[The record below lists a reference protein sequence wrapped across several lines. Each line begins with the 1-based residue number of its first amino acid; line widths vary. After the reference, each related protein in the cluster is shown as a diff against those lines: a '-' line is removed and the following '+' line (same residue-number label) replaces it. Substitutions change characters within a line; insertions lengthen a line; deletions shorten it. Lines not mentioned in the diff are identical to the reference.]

1 MTEDPKTSDD
11 QTESTEQAEQTD
23 SAEQTEQ
30 TAPEPIVEKQMIDK
44 PSDFRFHAAYVTYS
58 DTFDRTQSSGDKQKL
73 NEAITMLAEDKIDSE
88 TFYRQISQYR
98 GHAGPDQFS
107 GGRAFIE
114 TQRKR
119 DWRRREERDSR
130 NKRHGR

>member
-1 MTEDPKTSDD
+1 MTEDSRTSDD
-11 QTESTEQAEQTD
+11 QTEPTKQTEQTD

-30 TAPEPIVEKQMIDK
+30 TTAEPVEKQMIDR
-44 PSDFRFHAAYVTYS
+44 PSDFKFHAAYMLYS
-58 DTFDRTQSSGDKQKL
+58 DIWDRTQTSDTKQKL
-73 NEAITMLAEDKIDSE
+73 NEAITMLSEDKIDCE

>member
-1 MTEDPKTSDD
+1 MTEDPKTPDD
-11 QTESTEQAEQTD
+11 QTEQNK
-23 SAEQTEQ
+23 QTEQ
-30 TAPEPIVEKQMIDK
+30 TEPTEQTATEPVQKQMIDK
-44 PSDFRFHAAYVTYS
+44 PSDFKFHAAYIVYS
-58 DTFDRTQSSGDKQKL
+58 DAWDRTQSSDDKLKL
-73 NEAITMLAEDKIDSE
+73 NEAITMLAEDKIDCE

-98 GHAGPDQFS
+98 GHTGPDQFS

-119 DWRRREERDSR
+119 DWRRREQRDER

>member
-1 MTEDPKTSDD
+1 MTEEPKTSDD
-11 QTESTEQAEQTD
+11 QTEPT
-23 SAEQTEQ
+23 EQTEQ
-30 TAPEPIVEKQMIDK
+30 TEQATAEPVEKQMIDK

-58 DTFDRTQSSGDKQKL
+58 DIFDKTQSSDDKQKL
-73 NEAITMLAEDKIDSE
+73 NEAITMLAEDKIDCE

>member
-1 MTEDPKTSDD
+1 MTEEPKASD
-11 QTESTEQAEQTD
+11 
-23 SAEQTEQ
+23 EQTEPAEQ
-30 TAPEPIVEKQMIDK
+30 VATEPVVKQMVDR
-44 PSDFRFHAAYVTYS
+44 PSDFRFHAAYMVYS
-58 DTFDRTQSSGDKQKL
+58 DAWDRTSSSETKLKL
-73 NEAITMLAEDKIDSE
+73 NEAITMLSEDKIDCE
-88 TFYRQISQYR
+88 TFYREISQYR
-98 GHAGPDQFS
+98 GHTGSDQFG

>member
-11 QTESTEQAEQTD
+11 QAESTEQTEQTD

-30 TAPEPIVEKQMIDK
+30 AAAEPVEKQMIDK

-58 DTFDRTQSSGDKQKL
+58 DTWDRTQSSDDKQKL
-73 NEAITMLAEDKIDSE
+73 NEAITMLAEDKIDCE
-88 TFYRQISQYR
+88 TFYREISQYR

-119 DWRRREERDSR
+119 DWRRREQRDER

>member
-11 QTESTEQAEQTD
+11 QAESTEQTEQTD

-30 TAPEPIVEKQMIDK
+30 TTAEPVEKQMIDR
-44 PSDFRFHAAYVTYS
+44 PTDFRFHAAYMTYS
-58 DTFDRTQSSGDKQKL
+58 GIWDRTQSSDDKQKL
-73 NEAITMLAEDKIDSE
+73 NEAITMLAEDKIDCE
-88 TFYRQISQYR
+88 DFYRQISQYR

-107 GGRAFIE
+107 GGRSFIE

-119 DWRRREERDSR
+119 DWRRREQRDER

>member
-11 QTESTEQAEQTD
+11 QIEPTKQTEQSD

-30 TAPEPIVEKQMIDK
+30 TTAEPVEKQMIDR
-44 PSDFRFHAAYVTYS
+44 PSDFRFHAAYMVYS
-58 DTFDRTQSSGDKQKL
+58 DIWDRTQSSDTKLKL
-73 NEAITMLAEDKIDSE
+73 NEAITMLAEEKTDCE

-98 GHAGPDQFS
+98 GHTGPDQYS
-107 GGRAFIE
+107 GGRAYIE

-119 DWRRREERDSR
+119 DWRRREEKDSR

>member
-1 MTEDPKTSDD
+1 MTEAPKTSDD
-11 QTESTEQAEQTD
+11 QTESTEQTEQTD

-30 TAPEPIVEKQMIDK
+30 AAAEPVVEKQMIDK

-58 DTFDRTQSSGDKQKL
+58 DIFDRTQSSDDKQKL
-73 NEAITMLAEDKIDSE
+73 NEAITMLAEDKIDCE
-88 TFYRQISQYR
+88 TFYRQIGQYR

>member
-1 MTEDPKTSDD
+1 MTEDPKPSDD
-11 QTESTEQAEQTD
+11 QTEPT
-23 SAEQTEQ
+23 EQTEQ
-30 TAPEPIVEKQMIDK
+30 TEPTEQTEQAETEPVEKQMIDK
-44 PSDFRFHAAYVTYS
+44 PTDFRFHAAYIVYS
-58 DTFDRTQSSGDKQKL
+58 DAWDRTQSSDDKLKL
-73 NEAITMLAEDKIDSE
+73 NEAITMLAEDKIDCE

-98 GHAGPDQFS
+98 GQTGPDQFS

-119 DWRRREERDSR
+119 DWRRREQRDER

>member
-1 MTEDPKTSDD
+1 MTEDPKTPDD
-11 QTESTEQAEQTD
+11 QNEANEQTD
-23 SAEQTEQ
+23 QTGSAEQTEQ
-30 TAPEPIVEKQMIDK
+30 TTAEPVEKQMIDR
-44 PSDFRFHAAYVTYS
+44 PSDFRFHAAYMVYS
-58 DTFDRTQSSGDKQKL
+58 GIFDKIQSSDDKHKL
-73 NEAITMLAEDKIDSE
+73 NEAITMLAEDKIDCE
-88 TFYRQISQYR
+88 TFYRQIGQYR

-107 GGRAFIE
+107 GGRSFIE

>member
-1 MTEDPKTSDD
+1 MTEEPKPSDD
-11 QTESTEQAEQTD
+11 QTESTEP
-23 SAEQTEQ
+23 TEQ
-30 TAPEPIVEKQMIDK
+30 TVAEPVPKQMIDR
-44 PSDFRFHAAYVTYS
+44 PTDFRFHAAYMVYS
-58 DTFDRTQSSGDKQKL
+58 DAWDRTTSAETKLKL
-73 NEAITMLAEDKIDSE
+73 NEAITMLSEDKIDCE

-98 GHAGPDQFS
+98 THSGSNQFGS
-107 GGRAFIE
+107 GRTFIE

>member
-11 QTESTEQAEQTD
+11 QTETTEQTEQTD

-30 TAPEPIVEKQMIDK
+30 TAAEPVEKQMIDK

-58 DTFDRTQSSGDKQKL
+58 DIWDKTQSSDDKQKL
-73 NEAITMLAEDKIDSE
+73 NEAITMLAEDKIDCE
-88 TFYRQISQYR
+88 TFYREIGQYR

-107 GGRAFIE
+107 GGRSFIE

-119 DWRRREERDSR
+119 DWRRREQRDER

>member
-1 MTEDPKTSDD
+1 MTEDSRTSDD
-11 QTESTEQAEQTD
+11 QTEPTKQTEQTD

-30 TAPEPIVEKQMIDK
+30 TTAEPVEKQMIDR
-44 PSDFRFHAAYVTYS
+44 PSDFKFHTAYMLYS
-58 DTFDRTQSSGDKQKL
+58 DIWDRTQTSDTKQKL
-73 NEAITMLAEDKIDSE
+73 NEAITMLSEDKIDCE

>member
-1 MTEDPKTSDD
+1 MTEEPKAPDD
-11 QTESTEQAEQTD
+11 QTEPTEQVA
-23 SAEQTEQ
+23 TE
-30 TAPEPIVEKQMIDK
+30 PVVKQMVDR
-44 PSDFRFHAAYVTYS
+44 PSDFRFHAAYMVYS
-58 DTFDRTQSSGDKQKL
+58 DAWDRTSSSETKLKL
-73 NEAITMLAEDKIDSE
+73 NEAITMLSEDKIDCE
-88 TFYRQISQYR
+88 TFYREISQYR
-98 GHAGPDQFS
+98 GHTGADQFG

>member
-11 QTESTEQAEQTD
+11 QTEAESTEQTEPTD
-23 SAEQTEQ
+23 SAEQ

-58 DTFDRTQSSGDKQKL
+58 DIFDKTQSSNDKQKL
-73 NEAITMLAEDKIDSE
+73 NEAITILAEDKIDYE

>member
-1 MTEDPKTSDD
+1 MTEDPKTPDD
-11 QTESTEQAEQTD
+11 HTETTEQTEPTEPTEQAE
-23 SAEQTEQ
+23 TEPVQ
-30 TAPEPIVEKQMIDK
+30 KQMVDR
-44 PSDFRFHAAYVTYS
+44 PSDFKFHAAYIVYS
-58 DTFDRTQSSGDKQKL
+58 DAWDKTQSSDDKLKL
-73 NEAITMLAEDKIDSE
+73 NEAITMLSEDKIDCE

-98 GHAGPDQFS
+98 GHTGTDQFS

-119 DWRRREERDSR
+119 DWRRREQKDER

>member
-11 QTESTEQAEQTD
+11 QTEANEQTEQTD

-30 TAPEPIVEKQMIDK
+30 TAEPVVEKQMIDK
-44 PSDFRFHAAYVTYS
+44 PSDFRFHAAYIVYS
-58 DTFDRTQSSGDKQKL
+58 DIWDRTQSSDDKQKL
-73 NEAITMLAEDKIDSE
+73 NEAITMLAEDKIDCE
-88 TFYRQISQYR
+88 TFYRQIGQYR